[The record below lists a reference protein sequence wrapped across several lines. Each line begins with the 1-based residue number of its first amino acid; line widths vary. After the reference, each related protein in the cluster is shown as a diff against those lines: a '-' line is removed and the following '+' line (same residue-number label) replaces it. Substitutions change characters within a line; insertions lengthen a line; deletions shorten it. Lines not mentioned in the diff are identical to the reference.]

1 MGNVDDELIKGTDTA
16 GFRREFDQA
25 GEDEF
30 EERFVIDDVEAHP
43 GISGADNV
51 DEVSRSAGLQ
61 WRGTVLGTE
70 VECALKGSRNFA
82 FP

>member
-1 MGNVDDELIKGTDTA
+1 MGNVDDELIKGIDTA
-16 GFRREFDQA
+16 GFRHEFDQT

-30 EERFVIDDVEAHP
+30 EERIVIDDVEAHP

-51 DEVSRSAGLQ
+51 DEVSFSAGLQ
-61 WRGTVLGTE
+61 WRGTVRGTE